1 MNDSSSLNFRLGLDI
16 PDELLELALSH
27 PSSVG
32 EGLERTLKSNQ
43 RLEFLGDS
51 LVGAIVA
58 EYSYRTF
65 PESPEGELTKRK
77 IAAVRREALASA
89 ARRLGLGQVL
99 QFGRGEDSAG
109 GRERDSNLSDAFE
122 ALVGALFLAQGW
134 DVTRDFVLQILEP
147 ELRRDSHTLTSAK
160 NRLQELSQAIGLG
173 TPSYKTTQVA
183 PPRHYFASDVIL
195 KGEKRG
201 RGQGNSK
208 KAAEEAA
215 AQIALDALLTE
226 RTIEPSAA
234 SEDGDS

>member
-1 MNDSSSLNFRLGLDI
+1 MSDSTSDLRFRLGLDI

-51 LVGAIVA
+51 LVGAIIA
-58 EYSYRTF
+58 EHSYRAF
-65 PESPEGELTKRK
+65 AQAPEGELTKRK

-89 ARRLGLGQVL
+89 ARRLGLGQMLV
-99 QFGRGEDSAG
+99 FGRGEDSAG

-122 ALVGALFLAQGW
+122 ALVGALFLAHGW
-134 DVTRDFVLQILEP
+134 DLTRDFVLKVLEP
-147 ELRRDSHTLTSAK
+147 ELTRDLSTLVPAK
-160 NRLQELSQAIGLG
+160 NRLQELSQSIGLG
-173 TPSYKTTQVA
+173 TPTYRTTQVS
-183 PPRHYFASDVIL
+183 PPRHYFASDVFL
-195 KGEKRG
+195 KGEPRG

-215 AQIALDALLTE
+215 AQMALDTLL
-226 RTIEPSAA
+226 SAT
-234 SEDGDS
+234 